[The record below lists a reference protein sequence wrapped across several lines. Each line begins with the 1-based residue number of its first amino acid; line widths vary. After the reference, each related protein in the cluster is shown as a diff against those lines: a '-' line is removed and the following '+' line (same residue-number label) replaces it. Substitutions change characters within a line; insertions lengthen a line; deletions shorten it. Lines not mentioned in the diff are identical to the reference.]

1 MEVLKYL
8 IAMVLI
14 LSGVVIACISTFG
27 IFKFKYVLNRMHA
40 AAMCDTLALMF
51 TLLGVAVIYGFSFTT
66 LKLIIIISM
75 LWLASPVSSHL
86 IARLEVATNEE
97 IEKEC
102 EVEA

>member
-1 MEVLKYL
+1 
-8 IAMVLI
+8 
-14 LSGVVIACISTFG
+14 
-27 IFKFKYVLNRMHA
+27 MHA

-51 TLLGVAVIYGFSFTT
+51 ALLGVAVIYGFSFTT
-66 LKLIIIISM
+66 LKLIVIISM

-102 EVEA
+102 EVEE